1 MPTSMS
7 SSHASSSRQ
16 QRFCQTTAAQ
26 RSRSPESA
34 PHADPSA
41 VSSAVSPAP
50 ASPVPAREVLP
61 LVLLGPGGCFQR
73 VAYASDSSI
82 EDRSETGEAVLFDQL
97 AASIAERVGALSVT
111 MGRAVQRGVWCAR
124 SQVVSALAGVV
135 ALVASTLAFLLGSR
149 RAASPSELKSINRAA
164 SCGWSIP
171 LGQASRW
178 FRPMIRRTAS
188 ICRSLVDVFRED
200 DARANDPHARPSAR
214 STALSARPLATRLID
229 RASDQP
235 GASSVGPNVPREAAM
250 HAGARGPRVRPVP
263 SDTPTSLD
271 AESDRLA
278 AVVAENLH
286 AAGDEGADASQRSLA
301 EQHAAMVR
309 ASKELWRQTRHIQRA
324 HASLVMAIES
334 VQTSQ
339 RGFSKNTAS
348 QRSRSRRSASVGSSL
363 ADRPHRDPS
372 LRSLQAASM
381 RGCADERLRST
392 REQPTLF
399 ASGSMPLVG
408 AASSAMCKTASS
420 SISPGSFR

>member
-1 MPTSMS
+1 
-7 SSHASSSRQ
+7 
-16 QRFCQTTAAQ
+16 
-26 RSRSPESA
+26 
-34 PHADPSA
+34 
-41 VSSAVSPAP
+41 
-50 ASPVPAREVLP
+50 
-61 LVLLGPGGCFQR
+61 
-73 VAYASDSSI
+73 
-82 EDRSETGEAVLFDQL
+82 
-97 AASIAERVGALSVT
+97 
-111 MGRAVQRGVWCAR
+111 
-124 SQVVSALAGVV
+124 
-135 ALVASTLAFLLGSR
+135 
-149 RAASPSELKSINRAA
+149 
-164 SCGWSIP
+164 
-171 LGQASRW
+171 
-178 FRPMIRRTAS
+178 
-188 ICRSLVDVFRED
+188 
-200 DARANDPHARPSAR
+200 
-214 STALSARPLATRLID
+214 
-229 RASDQP
+229 
-235 GASSVGPNVPREAAM
+235 
-250 HAGARGPRVRPVP
+250 
-263 SDTPTSLD
+263 LD